1 MAKVIIGIHG
11 LGNKPPKSVLE
22 EWWKLSIEEGFKKM
36 GKPISP
42 FKFELV
48 YWADVMYNKPLDNKI
63 TDKDDPFYLNDKY
76 FPSPKNFIV
85 EEHPRRKIILDYLTN
100 QIDSLFLNPDF
111 SLNYTYISDTILRH
125 YFKDLDIYYKEKC
138 KPKDAE
144 ECKAKEIIR
153 QRTAEII
160 GKYQKDEILI
170 IGHSMGSIIAY
181 DVLSFLIPNINIDT
195 FITLGSP
202 LGILTIKSKI
212 AAERKLN
219 HINTTHLTTPAGVTR
234 NWYNLTD
241 IEDKV
246 AYNYKLS
253 DDFSENK
260 HNIKPVD
267 YLVNNDY
274 MNNEEKNPH
283 KSYGYLRTPQFSE
296 KLNEFLLYR
305 KPKFWEKWWRKF
317 IRLFKQLLHHIN
329 RNLLHR

>member
-1 MAKVIIGIHG
+1 M
-11 LGNKPPKSVLE
+11 
-22 EWWKLSIEEGFKKM
+22 
-36 GKPISP
+36 
-42 FKFELV
+42 
-48 YWADVMYNKPLDNKI
+48 
-63 TDKDDPFYLNDKY
+63 
-76 FPSPKNFIV
+76 
-85 EEHPRRKIILDYLTN
+85 
-100 QIDSLFLNPDF
+100 
-111 SLNYTYISDTILRH
+111 
-125 YFKDLDIYYKEKC
+125 
-138 KPKDAE
+138 
-144 ECKAKEIIR
+144 
-153 QRTAEII
+153 
-160 GKYQKDEILI
+160 
-170 IGHSMGSIIAY
+170 
-181 DVLSFLIPNINIDT
+181 SFLIPNINIDT

-202 LGILTIKSKI
+202 LGIPTIKSKI

-219 HINTTHLTTPAGVTR
+219 HINTTHLPTPAGVTR

-253 DDFSENK
+253 DDFFENK

-274 MNNEEKNPH
+274 MNNGKKNPH

-305 KPKFWEKWWRKF
+305 KPKFWKKWWRKF